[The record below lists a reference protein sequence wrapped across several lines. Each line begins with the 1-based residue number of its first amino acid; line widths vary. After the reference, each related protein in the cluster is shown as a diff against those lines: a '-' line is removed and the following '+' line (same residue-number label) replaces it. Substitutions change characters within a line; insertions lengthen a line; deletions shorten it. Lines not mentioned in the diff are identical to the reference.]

1 MRLSKFTVMTEHST
15 ESQQVTEHAKGRYV
29 HILCL
34 LVISFLA
41 ATCIHTTARM
51 ILLETN
57 LADFAHY
64 YFFSDLLSE
73 GVDIYS
79 LLPDELAQMKT
90 SSTLPVYIA
99 GKPEYS
105 PAFFVAFIP
114 LSHLPFWTAFTVW
127 ICANS
132 FALLACVV
140 LLARY
145 IHGTGTSRMVSYALA
160 SVLSLAS
167 QPLFECLGIGQIN
180 IFILLLLLLIH
191 TFMNRKP
198 HEIVAGACLG
208 LILLTKPQFGVLFVL
223 FLLWRNF
230 RLCGYTL
237 LVYVVLQGM
246 AASLCGYAIEL
257 SYWSNLLHSV
267 LSGSVGNVGLNTFN
281 FNLSLNALFARTLH
295 GSPLQLMAT
304 PAYIATS
311 TALLIATYVRAAG
324 RTSGASS
331 AGFCLCLCL
340 AFLVS
345 PLTEE
350 HHLLIL
356 ALPFA
361 ATIVKHSQGRLS
373 VALIITAFLLV
384 NVRYSLT
391 RFPMFD
397 SGPLAVF
404 AFGKTFGVGLLWYE
418 LLRRLKPSQISA
430 NGALKI

>member
-1 MRLSKFTVMTEHST
+1 
-15 ESQQVTEHAKGRYV
+15 
-29 HILCL
+29 
-34 LVISFLA
+34 
-41 ATCIHTTARM
+41 
-51 ILLETN
+51 
-57 LADFAHY
+57 
-64 YFFSDLLSE
+64 
-73 GVDIYS
+73 
-79 LLPDELAQMKT
+79 
-90 SSTLPVYIA
+90 
-99 GKPEYS
+99 
-105 PAFFVAFIP
+105 
-114 LSHLPFWTAFTVW
+114 
-127 ICANS
+127 
-132 FALLACVV
+132 
-140 LLARY
+140 
-145 IHGTGTSRMVSYALA
+145 MVSYALA

-230 RLCGYTL
+230 RVCGYTL

-281 FNLSLNALFARTLH
+281 FNLSLKALFARTLH

-430 NGALKI
+430 NGTFKI

>member
-1 MRLSKFTVMTEHST
+1 M
-15 ESQQVTEHAKGRYV
+15 
-29 HILCL
+29 
-34 LVISFLA
+34 
-41 ATCIHTTARM
+41 
-51 ILLETN
+51 
-57 LADFAHY
+57 
-64 YFFSDLLSE
+64 
-73 GVDIYS
+73 
-79 LLPDELAQMKT
+79 
-90 SSTLPVYIA
+90 
-99 GKPEYS
+99 
-105 PAFFVAFIP
+105 
-114 LSHLPFWTAFTVW
+114 
-127 ICANS
+127 
-132 FALLACVV
+132 
-140 LLARY
+140 
-145 IHGTGTSRMVSYALA
+145 
-160 SVLSLAS
+160 
-167 QPLFECLGIGQIN
+167 
-180 IFILLLLLLIH
+180 
-191 TFMNRKP
+191 
-198 HEIVAGACLG
+198 
-208 LILLTKPQFGVLFVL
+208 
-223 FLLWRNF
+223 
-230 RLCGYTL
+230 

-257 SYWSNLLHSV
+257 GYYSM
-267 LSGSVGNVGLNTFN
+267 LSGSVGNVDYNIFPY
-281 FNLSLNALFARTLH
+281 NLSLNALFARTLH
-295 GSPLQLMAT
+295 GSPLKLMAT

-361 ATIVKHSQGRLS
+361 AIIVKHSQGRWS

-418 LLRRLKPSQISA
+418 LLRCLKPSQISA
-430 NGALKI
+430 NGALEI